1 MGRVWELDALHD
13 NGAMSKYSTVTS
25 ITESSVQEDL
35 LYTGSDDGLIHFTSD
50 AGQTW
55 TRAGVFPGV
64 PERAFI
70 NDVEASQHDANTVFA
85 AADAHKIGNY
95 TPYLFRSDDN
105 GQNWTNI
112 TGDLPDET
120 IVWAVQQDHVDPNL
134 LVIAAEWGIYF
145 SPNGG
150 TNWHKLAGSPT
161 IAFRDVKLHRR
172 DNDIIG
178 ATFGRGF
185 YILDDYS
192 PLREIASGALD
203 GPGGVAPVRDAWWY
217 VPYPTNQ
224 AVGRPTLG
232 SSAYAAPNPDFGALL
247 TYLVPEMPETAQDA
261 REGRE
266 AEVREQGGD
275 AQFPG
280 YDALFDE
287 LTESGPQAL
296 IRIDDVSGTPI
307 RWIEGSPRAGLHRV
321 AWDLR
326 RAAPNPMNLS
336 TPAFRPPWMSDPQ
349 GPLAPPGEYS
359 AQLVVVSSAGAEE
372 IGQAQSFE
380 VKPVASAPGVD
391 FIAVAEFQ
399 YDVSELQR
407 RVGVA
412 GAEMGRQRDRLPF
425 MRAALLRTPRA
436 DPALF
441 NEMDAVE
448 RAFNEISV
456 RLQGDRVR
464 GSLNESSSPAISNRV
479 GNVVGGHWSTRQ
491 NPTGTQRR
499 NIEIAQQGLG
509 AVEADLAGLIGGRL
523 MQLEEALA
531 AAGAPWTPGRRIGG
545 RP

>member
-1 MGRVWELDALHD
+1 M
-13 NGAMSKYSTVTS
+13 
-25 ITESSVQEDL
+25 
-35 LYTGSDDGLIHFTSD
+35 
-50 AGQTW
+50 
-55 TRAGVFPGV
+55 
-64 PERAFI
+64 
-70 NDVEASQHDANTVFA
+70 
-85 AADAHKIGNY
+85 
-95 TPYLFRSDDN
+95 
-105 GQNWTNI
+105 
-112 TGDLPDET
+112 
-120 IVWAVQQDHVDPNL
+120 
-134 LVIAAEWGIYF
+134 
-145 SPNGG
+145 
-150 TNWHKLAGSPT
+150 
-161 IAFRDVKLHRR
+161 
-172 DNDIIG
+172 
-178 ATFGRGF
+178 
-185 YILDDYS
+185 
-192 PLREIASGALD
+192 
-203 GPGGVAPVRDAWWY
+203 
-217 VPYPTNQ
+217 
-224 AVGRPTLG
+224 
-232 SSAYAAPNPDFGALL
+232 
-247 TYLVPEMPETAQDA
+247 
-261 REGRE
+261 
-266 AEVREQGGD
+266 
-275 AQFPG
+275 
-280 YDALFDE
+280 
-287 LTESGPQAL
+287 
-296 IRIDDVSGTPI
+296 
-307 RWIEGSPRAGLHRV
+307 
-321 AWDLR
+321 
-326 RAAPNPMNLS
+326 
-336 TPAFRPPWMSDPQ
+336 
-349 GPLAPPGEYS
+349 
-359 AQLVVVSSAGAEE
+359 VVVSSAGAEV

-464 GSLNESSSPAISNRV
+464 GSLNESTSPAISSRV

>member
-1 MGRVWELDALHD
+1 
-13 NGAMSKYSTVTS
+13 
-25 ITESSVQEDL
+25 
-35 LYTGSDDGLIHFTSD
+35 
-50 AGQTW
+50 
-55 TRAGVFPGV
+55 
-64 PERAFI
+64 
-70 NDVEASQHDANTVFA
+70 
-85 AADAHKIGNY
+85 
-95 TPYLFRSDDN
+95 
-105 GQNWTNI
+105 
-112 TGDLPDET
+112 
-120 IVWAVQQDHVDPNL
+120 
-134 LVIAAEWGIYF
+134 
-145 SPNGG
+145 
-150 TNWHKLAGSPT
+150 
-161 IAFRDVKLHRR
+161 
-172 DNDIIG
+172 
-178 ATFGRGF
+178 
-185 YILDDYS
+185 
-192 PLREIASGALD
+192 
-203 GPGGVAPVRDAWWY
+203 
-217 VPYPTNQ
+217 
-224 AVGRPTLG
+224 
-232 SSAYAAPNPDFGALL
+232 
-247 TYLVPEMPETAQDA
+247 
-261 REGRE
+261 
-266 AEVREQGGD
+266 
-275 AQFPG
+275 
-280 YDALFDE
+280 
-287 LTESGPQAL
+287 
-296 IRIDDVSGTPI
+296 
-307 RWIEGSPRAGLHRV
+307 
-321 AWDLR
+321 
-326 RAAPNPMNLS
+326 MNLS
-336 TPAFRPPWMSDPQ
+336 TPGFRPPWVSDPQ

-464 GSLNESSSPAISNRV
+464 GSLNESTSPAISSRV